1 MMMTRRWIFAPIAA
15 LAVVAGYSG
24 LRLGQPVT
32 ETAIITKFAT
42 LYVAEQGEGAQIT
55 DCTATPDLR
64 DDIRLVVRCTHP
76 HGTTYSYYS
85 GARGERLAAEDIQE
99 PQV

>member
-1 MMMTRRWIFAPIAA
+1 
-15 LAVVAGYSG
+15 VAGYAG

-32 ETAIITKFAT
+32 EAEIIRNFAAF
-42 LYVAEQGEGAQIT
+42 YVAEQAESAALT
-55 DCTATPDLR
+55 DCIATPDLR
-64 DDIRLVVRCTHP
+64 PDIRLVVRCTHP